1 MLEKMGSDN
10 FGSFVVSRSTSNVF
24 LIFACIGFFSIG
36 QKLLVRHAIKEWV
49 QLLFV
54 VIVFITFLSLILS
67 FHTGTVFSML
77 LTYSIFVNNL
87 ALLLVKS
94 FSPLVMVA
102 LSRMGHLIFLI
113 FLLNLLDWEKYVIK
127 VYSWALLG
135 NAIMWLI
142 FLLFVERKKLILAL
156 KSTTAYDNS
165 VLKEASQWWL
175 SNILNSSYRQGE
187 LLLLSLV
194 MVSDLISQWRFI
206 QIMIDGSRMLSG
218 LFIEAEFRQRK
229 TIKNLVGFLRS
240 TILSVFVITLLSIVS
255 FILLL
260 PFMNYFNFFPKILF
274 SYQLL
279 MIGVAVLISVM
290 WINWARHT
298 LNFINESRS
307 VLIIN
312 LIGFVILVPTLLV
325 FESMLIYSAGW
336 LVFMLFSLIVLRN
349 CLRKVEKSYDY

>member
-1 MLEKMGSDN
+1 M
-10 FGSFVVSRSTSNVF
+10 
-24 LIFACIGFFSIG
+24 
-36 QKLLVRHAIKEWV
+36 
-49 QLLFV
+49 
-54 VIVFITFLSLILS
+54 
-67 FHTGTVFSML
+67 
-77 LTYSIFVNNL
+77 
-87 ALLLVKS
+87 
-94 FSPLVMVA
+94 
-102 LSRMGHLIFLI
+102 
-113 FLLNLLDWEKYVIK
+113 
-127 VYSWALLG
+127 
-135 NAIMWLI
+135 
-142 FLLFVERKKLILAL
+142 
-156 KSTTAYDNS
+156 
-165 VLKEASQWWL
+165 
-175 SNILNSSYRQGE
+175 
-187 LLLLSLV
+187 
-194 MVSDLISQWRFI
+194 
-206 QIMIDGSRMLSG
+206 
-218 LFIEAEFRQRK
+218 
-229 TIKNLVGFLRS
+229 
-240 TILSVFVITLLSIVS
+240 SVFVITLLSIVS